1 MALPDDFL
9 QELKLRC
16 DITDVVSSYV
26 NLKRSGRN
34 MVGLCRSMEKKRH
47 RFMWFLKMGIFTAL
61 AAVQAGTLSLLL

>member
-34 MVGLCRSMEKKRH
+34 MVGLCPFHGEK
-47 RFMWFLKMGIFTAL
+47 TPP
-61 AAVQAGTLSLLL
+61 AGTGGKIRYLYH